1 MRTVLLTGAAGGVG
15 RRLRRELAGR
25 YDLRLSDLR
34 APDDLGDT
42 PFIAADLAD
51 PEAVRRAVAGVD
63 AIIHLGG
70 YSVEADWQTI
80 LDANIVGTHTLY
92 EAARQ
97 EGVRR
102 IVYASSNHAVGFYQR
117 AETIDHRVFPRP
129 DSRYGLSKVFGEALA
144 SLYADKYGIGSMCIR
159 IGNVAEQPNDVRLLS
174 IWISPRDLA
183 QLVAIGIEHPEIRF
197 EIVYGMS
204 DNARAWWDNANAHR
218 LGYRPRDRGEAHAAE
233 VLSRHPETT
242 GDPVADRFQ
251 GGRFCSTE
259 SGGDPTKPGLG

>member
-1 MRTVLLTGAAGGVG
+1 MIPVLLTGAAGGVG
-15 RRLRRELAGR
+15 RHLRRELAGR

-63 AIIHLGG
+63 AIIHVGG

-92 EAARQ
+92 ESARR

-117 AETIDHRVFPRP
+117 AETINHRVLPRP
-129 DSRYGLSKVFGEALA
+129 DSR
-144 SLYADKYGIGSMCIR
+144 
-159 IGNVAEQPNDVRLLS
+159 
-174 IWISPRDLA
+174 
-183 QLVAIGIEHPEIRF
+183 
-197 EIVYGMS
+197 
-204 DNARAWWDNANAHR
+204 
-218 LGYRPRDRGEAHAAE
+218 
-233 VLSRHPETT
+233 
-242 GDPVADRFQ
+242 
-251 GGRFCSTE
+251 
-259 SGGDPTKPGLG
+259 